1 MKKILVLL
9 VLVLMFLIGSSG
21 FQKTGATAITDEER
35 LLFAQEPGYDYILAT
50 RKGIWVLRGEVYRLS
65 EYSVGLTD
73 VDGFPKVPVRAIAE
87 FLGYTVDWNPETQE
101 VIMTVVSYDGFFVK
115 KTTVLIEE
123 PLIVEG
129 RTMIP
134 ISCLYILNWDRGHI
148 MEVVSATE
156 EYALFQIRVSG

>member
-1 MKKILVLL
+1 MICCKQHKVPQTTKGVGDEKGEGKMKKILVLL

-73 VDGFPKVPVRAIAE
+73 VDGFPKVPV
-87 FLGYTVDWNPETQE
+87 L
-101 VIMTVVSYDGFFVK
+101 S
-115 KTTVLIEE
+115 LI
-123 PLIVEG
+123 
-129 RTMIP
+129 
-134 ISCLYILNWDRGHI
+134 HI
-148 MEVVSATE
+148 
-156 EYALFQIRVSG
+156 